1 MSVYTQV
8 QQALNRAKLGKIPT
22 PYTPPKPSGLERLQL
37 PVRSSGMTVGVGTPK
52 PPKVGKG
59 AILSALGALD
69 WGRSAIASTLKEGID
84 FFQGEGFDTS
94 DWWDQTKSHYGFGD
108 LIREERT
115 AVGIGLAALAPF
127 TGGITASVLA
137 GSVLVDNIHLDRAI
151 GFIGDV
157 AIDPLTYMG
166 GYNVIARNMGGYKKM
181 GSELYDLSKLD
192 PQDLVR
198 LGNEAGVKNLG
209 KGSAGK
215 MKKAIDDAI
224 RAGRDGR
231 SMSSISRSLNKTEAG
246 QGVARMMGLDAGMR
260 LRVPFTGPVSRAG
273 RNLDKMVWEGL
284 KGLDGPIG
292 SGLTGAAKMARRVFP
307 DDTPLH
313 RLLDGQRVRNVPVA
327 YKRGYTDAQYKDFV
341 TEMRKGRASQVPE
354 DVRKTVGTVTRAPRE
369 VKLPTG
375 VKGGAVFRQADF
387 IQRGLRNL
395 PLFGS
400 VKPWRL
406 WQKLSESETEDARQ
420 VFNRDYW
427 KTLTPEVRDE
437 LQGGLVKMFRNRFS
451 VSDQVWRQAML
462 SNDPETIAGAWAA
475 ESAQRFAKGRSN
487 FVRDVVKK
495 GRNAIFNR
503 SAVVGAQITATDAYK
518 LAEAVARLEMLIL
531 NVNDAGK
538 IIEPLSVIGINRNSD
553 WFKNLPHEVRG
564 LPDEV
569 LVQYANDILRMMKG
583 VEDVASKEIPEFDML
598 MQDLLAR
605 EGQGF
610 VPRRMTQSMRKRFG
624 FSSKI
629 YEDDFDISGRVT
641 SQSSKRRGWGPGQ
654 PVTLQGQAVAD
665 ARSAG
670 RLTTYR
676 GELVLNQAKGS
687 NKPFIVE
694 TPRDAGVSV
703 RQQINDLS
711 MDVFGEAMYEDNLF
725 KVLDNWGSGMG
736 MDVSNNAWL
745 SELKRQGWPIESFP
759 ESMQNALRREAE
771 KMVADAAAAEVRDLA
786 KGVKRLTRL
795 QTAAMAYRATSEEDL
810 KEVSRVLEDYRRR
823 LVEPEKFRDDMPI
836 GVGDPRVAE
845 TSAVGGR
852 ITDGIIVDLE
862 MLTPSRSN
870 MVGTGAFFKN
880 AKGTGALDQL
890 FARIAESDPDFVERL
905 ASFMQRNAGWLPDP
919 VEPSMLVELYTQSG
933 HFSSMH
939 HSISRATRSPDSPEF
954 IDEIVQKLPQ
964 LFSKD
969 ANGLVHTID
978 QDWARQVLLDE
989 VDRGI
994 QEMDQYKR
1002 LVLSQVSVAGELQN
1016 IADELDDIGRELAG
1030 IGNTLQPDGRVPDR
1044 VDELLLRQY
1053 ELGARYQ
1060 ELHDDFDN
1068 VISPQIK
1075 TFEPRITSLAEGLV
1089 TRQIP
1094 EQIGYSPSEPVVFKG
1109 LSKAENENVNEVL
1122 DRIFNN
1128 RQDGDT
1134 ILLRRLLGIGKDAVE
1149 GFHSGAIDGKGLRKI
1164 TLDVQE
1170 AYLQL
1175 RGMAL
1180 EGDLTT
1186 IPEISKIRGYDP
1198 SYFGGKQN
1206 YTGPM
1211 PSAKEIRAVQKEL
1224 QRRSQEALAD
1234 FPETITVYRFG
1245 EPQTN
1250 PSFTLNPTYD
1260 PVAAGIPQLGNRM
1273 SGTSGAKM
1281 EAFTVK
1287 KKDIL
1292 FAMDTRGGP
1301 INIFDVPEAE
1311 VLISPSV
1318 SMRVARKPVTIV
1330 QDLQAGN
1337 KELRTLIDDSAMNT
1351 VEKLKLV
1358 NESAKQ
1364 IKLTDRS
1371 IALMNDVENIINQ
1384 SKFDPSGIE
1393 LPRPGF
1399 DGYWKLLPD
1408 EQGKM
1413 VWQEVMRPKKIF
1425 GSWEEY
1431 MNAAKGDDV
1440 FGHNNFIDI
1449 PINGTINMD
1458 EARGLLDDVLNRTA
1472 RLEQSILL
1480 NRTLDPIERAGR
1492 KPSVRYKQFDM
1503 TDEEIVAAT
1512 QDLTGKSKGLFD
1524 EAQRLRQEAEALRTR
1539 FAGSESPQSAGDI
1552 EALEEMA
1559 LVAEMEAQA
1568 LAREAADFMNLSGM
1582 QRGVASLQEAG
1593 ADLPSMPTRKQ
1604 AFERDI
1610 QGYDPS
1616 YQLGGFDPIA
1626 NPRAMNEQDINTWMD
1641 SVLDGMSNWGPWRI
1655 ATGNT
1660 ELNEGMVAAAE
1671 AFKRMNTP
1679 REVEGLLRTYDKFQN
1694 FLKAGMI
1701 ATPGFVFRNIFGAF
1715 FNAWL
1720 DGVNPVHIIKSA
1732 NITRRVGEKASKDNL
1747 SFVEA
1752 ARKLAEASDD
1762 EYLNNYVT
1770 LLEAGV
1776 RGGGQA
1782 TVSVR
1787 IPTAGGVQR
1796 LLPDQYSIN
1805 AAVGRSSGAGTL
1817 QMANTPVGLG
1827 NHVRGQIVFGMPDAA
1842 ASDLVATSAFPW
1854 ASNFAYYQMIRSANM
1869 QVEDI
1874 IRLGVGLDTMRWG
1887 GSVEDGLERI
1897 AKSQFDY
1904 SELTEFERNVMQRF
1918 MPFYTW
1924 TRKNVPYQL
1933 QQLGKHPNK
1942 YNAVMNAKRNLEWGT
1957 EEEGY
1962 VPDYLLQPFGI
1973 RMPFTAS
1980 GARVYS
1986 VPDLPFQDLLR
1997 YDPTARQTGELGDPL
2012 YGVKETLQ
2020 NFAWQLSP
2028 IVKTPVEMAFQK
2040 KLAGYGAPFTGEK
2053 VIAPQPIRSIPGLM
2067 QALETVGWAKKDK
2080 KEGWQMADHTL
2091 YLVTNALPAFSTF
2104 RRLIPSEEKYQER
2117 FFETMFS
2124 SMAGLS
2130 VKRNTPEM
2138 QKSYKKYL
2146 RYLQSKLDA
2155 ERGVTSIRMSRT
2167 PRTSVR

>member
-8 QQALNRAKLGKIPT
+8 QQALNRAKLGKT
-22 PYTPPKPSGLERLQL
+22 AAPYTPPKPSGLERLQL
-37 PVRSSGMTVGVGTPK
+37 PTAQLGATAVPRVK
-52 PPKVGKG
+52 APKVGKG

-84 FFQGEGFDTS
+84 FIQGESFDTS
-94 DWWDQTKSHYGFGD
+94 DWWDQTRSHYGFGD

-115 AVGIGLAALAPF
+115 AVGLGLMALAPF
-127 TGGITASVLA
+127 TGGITAGLLGGSVLA
-137 GSVLVDNIHLDRAI
+137 DNIHLDRAV

-181 GSELYDLSKLD
+181 GNELYNLSKLD

-209 KGSAGK
+209 KGSASK
-215 MKKAIDDAI
+215 MKKAIDDAV
-224 RAGRDGR
+224 RAGRDGK

-260 LRVPFTGPVSRAG
+260 LRMPFTGPVSRAG
-273 RNLDKMVWEGL
+273 RNLDKMVFEGL
-284 KGLDGPIG
+284 KGAGATMRGATRTAIGDSSLKGAGKFLDDIG
-292 SGLTGAAKMARRVFP
+292 TGLTGAAKQARRVFP
-307 DDTPLH
+307 NDNPLH
-313 RLLDGQRVRNVPVA
+313 RLLDSQRVRNVPVA

-341 TEMRKGRASQVPE
+341 KDMRKGRASQVPE
-354 DVRKTVGTVTRAPRE
+354 DIRKTVGTTTRAPIE
-369 VKLPTG
+369 VSLPKG

-406 WQKLSESETEDARQ
+406 WQKLSQSETEDARQ

-451 VSDQVWRQAML
+451 VPDQVWREAML
-462 SNDPETIAGAWAA
+462 SNDPETIAGAWVA
-475 ESAQRFAKGRSN
+475 ESSQRFAKGRSA
-487 FVRDVVKK
+487 FVRDIVKK

-503 SAVVGAQITATDAYK
+503 SSVVGAQITASDSYK
-518 LAEAVARLEMLIL
+518 LAEAVTKLEMLIL
-531 NVNDAGK
+531 NTDGLAT
-538 IIEPLSVIGINRNSD
+538 GINRNSNM
-553 WFKNLPHEVRG
+553 FQKLPHEVRE

-569 LVQYANDILRMMKG
+569 LVQYSNDILRMMKG
-583 VEDVASKEIPEFDML
+583 VEDVASNEIPEFDML

-654 PVTLQGQAVAD
+654 PVRLQGQAVAD
-665 ARSAG
+665 ARGAG
-670 RLTTYR
+670 RLTTYK

-687 NKPFIVE
+687 NKPFIVKA
-694 TPRDAGVSV
+694 PRDAGVSV
-703 RQQINDLS
+703 RQQINDVS

-759 ESMQNALRREAE
+759 ESMQNALKRESE
-771 KMVADAAAAEVRDLA
+771 KMVADAAAAETRDLA

-810 KEVSRVLEDYRRR
+810 KEVSRVLKDYRRR
-823 LVEPEKFRDDMPI
+823 LESPEKFRDDMPI
-836 GVGDPRVAE
+836 GVGDSRVADGAPFS
-845 TSAVGGR
+845 TSSVGRR

-862 MLTPSRSN
+862 MLTPVRSN

-880 AKGTGALDQL
+880 AERTGALDQL
-890 FARIAESDPDFVERL
+890 FARVAESDPDFVERL

-933 HFSSMH
+933 QFSSNLA
-939 HSISRATRSPDSPEF
+939 RVTRTPDSSEF

-969 ANGLVHTID
+969 ADGLVHTID
-978 QDWARQVLLDE
+978 QDWARQVLINE

-994 QEMDQYKR
+994 QEMDQYQR

-1030 IGNTLQPDGRVPDR
+1030 IGNTLQPNGRVPDR

-1060 ELHDDFDN
+1060 ELHDDFNN
-1068 VISPQIK
+1068 VIAPQIDV
-1075 TFEPRITSLAEGLV
+1075 FEPRITALAEGLV

-1109 LSKAENENVNEVL
+1109 LSKLENENVNGVL

-1128 RQDGDT
+1128 RRDGDT
-1134 ILLRRLLGIGKDAVE
+1134 ILLRELLGIGENTVE
-1149 GFHSGAIDGKGLRKI
+1149 GFHAGAIEAKGLRKI
-1164 TLDVQE
+1164 TSDVKN
-1170 AYLQL
+1170 AYLQFSGKDFL
-1175 RGMAL
+1175 
-1180 EGDLTT
+1180 
-1186 IPEISKIRGYDP
+1186 DP
-1198 SYFGGKQN
+1198 RSEFYQMK
-1206 YTGPM
+1206 
-1211 PSAKEIRAVQKEL
+1211 PSDREIRAVQKEL
-1224 QRRSQEALAD
+1224 QKRSQEALAD

-1245 EPQTN
+1245 EEQTN
-1250 PSFTLNPTYD
+1250 PSFSLNPTYD
-1260 PVAAGIPQLGNRM
+1260 PDAAGLPQLSNRIW
-1273 SGTSGAKM
+1273 SGRSGGMADPSGAKM

-1318 SMRVARKPVTIV
+1318 SMRVTRKPMTIV
-1330 QDLQAGN
+1330 HDLRAGN
-1337 KELRTLIDDSAMNT
+1337 RELKTLVQLMDPPL
-1351 VEKLKLV
+1351 VEKLKIV
-1358 NESAKQ
+1358 NESAKR

-1371 IALMNDVENIINQ
+1371 IAVMRDVENIIEGREKEYFPWFEGNEMPTTGRF
-1384 SKFDPSGIE
+1384 K
-1393 LPRPGF
+1393 
-1399 DGYWKLLPD
+1399 
-1408 EQGKM
+1408 
-1413 VWQEVMRPKKIF
+1413 
-1425 GSWEEY
+1425 SWEEY

-1440 FGHNNFIDI
+1440 FGHTNFINI

-1458 EARGLLDDVLNRTA
+1458 EARGLLDDVLNSTA

-1503 TDEEIVAAT
+1503 ADEEIVAAT

-1593 ADLPSMPTRKQ
+1593 ADLPSIPTRGE
-1604 AFERDI
+1604 AYERV
-1610 QGYDPS
+1610 S
-1616 YQLGGFDPIA
+1616 YLLPDEFDPIA
-1626 NPRAMNEQDINTWMD
+1626 NPMGMDSKEINTWMN

-1660 ELNEGMVAAAE
+1660 ELNESMVAAAE

-1679 REVEGLLRTYDKFQN
+1679 QEVEGLLRTYDKFQN

-1720 DGVNPVHIIKSA
+1720 DGVNPTHMIKAA
-1732 NITRRVGEKASKDNL
+1732 NITRRVGEKASKENL

-1752 ARKLAEASDD
+1752 ARALAKASDD
-1762 EYLNNYVT
+1762 EYLKNYVS

-1782 TVSVR
+1782 TASVR
-1787 IPTAGGVQR
+1787 IPTAGGAQPI
-1796 LLPDQYSIN
+1796 LPDRMSQALN
-1805 AAVGRSSGAGTL
+1805 QLDPNRQAAGTL
-1817 QMANTPVGLG
+1817 QLANTPMGLG
-1827 NHVRGQIVFGMPDAA
+1827 NHARGQIVFGMPDAA
-1842 ASDLVATSAFPW
+1842 ASDLVATSAFFW
-1854 ASNFAYYQMIRSANM
+1854 SSNFAYYQMIRSANM

-1904 SELTEFERNVMQRF
+1904 SELTSFERNVMQRF
-1918 MPFYTW
+1918 LPFYTW

-1997 YDPTARQTGELGDPL
+1997 YDPTTTMTGELGDPL

-2040 KLAGYGAPFTGEK
+2040 RLAGAPFTGEK
-2053 VIAPQPIRSIPGLM
+2053 VVAPQPIRSIPGLM
-2067 QALETVGWAKKDK
+2067 QALETVGWATKDK
-2080 KEGWQMADHTL
+2080 KEGWQIADHNL

-2124 SMAGLS
+2124 SMVGLS

-2138 QKSYKKYL
+2138 QQSYFKYL
-2146 RYLQSKLDA
+2146 RYLKSKLDA
-2155 ERGVTSIRMSRT
+2155 EQGT
-2167 PRTSVR
+2167 PRWPRERRQGDMFDYTPSVR

>member
-1 MSVYTQV
+1 MATNVYTQV

-22 PYTPPKPSGLERLQL
+22 PFTPPKPSGLNNLRL
-37 PVRSSGMTVGVGTPK
+37 PTRSSNVVVGAATPQA
-52 PPKVGKG
+52 PKVGKG
-59 AILSALGALD
+59 GILSALGILD

-115 AVGIGLAALAPF
+115 AVGIGLAALTPF
-127 TGGITASVLA
+127 TGGITAGLLAGGVLA
-137 GSVLVDNIHLDRAI
+137 DNIHLDRAI

-246 QGVARMMGLDAGMR
+246 QGVAKMMGLDAGMR

-354 DVRKTVGTVTRAPRE
+354 DIRKTVGTVTRAPRE

-375 VKGGAVFRQADF
+375 VKGGPVFRQADF

-475 ESAQRFAKGRSN
+475 ESAQRFSKGRSN
-487 FVRDVVKK
+487 FVRDIVKK

-503 SAVVGAQITATDAYK
+503 SSVVGAQITATDAYK

-531 NVNDAGK
+531 NADGVAT
-538 IIEPLSVIGINRNSD
+538 GINRNSD

-569 LVQYANDILRMMKG
+569 LVQYANDVLRMMEG
-583 VEDVASKEIPEFDML
+583 VRDVASKEIPEFEML
-598 MQDLLAR
+598 MQELLAR

-610 VPRRMTQSMRKRFG
+610 IPRRMTQSMRKRFG

-629 YEDDFDISGRVT
+629 YEDDFDISGRIT

-687 NKPFIVE
+687 DKPFIVQA
-694 TPRDAGVSV
+694 PRDAGVSV

-759 ESMQNALRREAE
+759 ESMQNALRRESE
-771 KMVADAAAAEVRDLA
+771 KMVADAAAAEARDLA

-810 KEVSRVLEDYRRR
+810 KEVSRVLKDYRRR
-823 LVEPEKFRDDMPI
+823 LESPEKFRDDMPI

-862 MLTPSRSN
+862 MLTPARSN

-890 FARIAESDPDFVERL
+890 FARLAESDPDFVERL

-933 HFSSMH
+933 HFSSRL
-939 HSISRATRSPDSPEF
+939 SRVTRSPDSPEF
-954 IDEIVQKLPQ
+954 IDEIVEKLPQ

-969 ANGLVHTID
+969 ADGLVHTID

-994 QEMDQYKR
+994 QEMDQYQR

-1030 IGNTLQPDGRVPDR
+1030 IGNTLQPFGNVPKR

-1060 ELHDDFDN
+1060 ELYDDFNN
-1068 VISPQIK
+1068 VIAPQIK

-1109 LSKAENENVNEVL
+1109 LSKLENENVNEVL

-1134 ILLRRLLGIGKDAVE
+1134 ILLRRLLGIGEDTVE
-1149 GFHSGAIDGKGLRKI
+1149 GFHSGAIEAKGLREI
-1164 TLDVQE
+1164 TADVKE
-1170 AYLQL
+1170 AYLQF
-1175 RGMAL
+1175 RGMVN

-1186 IPEISKIRGYDP
+1186 IPVITDFMGDLP
-1198 SYFGGKQN
+1198 SDR
-1206 YTGPM
+1206 
-1211 PSAKEIRAVQKEL
+1211 EIRAVQKEL
-1224 QRRSQEALAD
+1224 HKRSQEALAD

-1245 EPQTN
+1245 EQQTN

-1337 KELRTLIDDSAMNT
+1337 KELRTLIDDSTFNI

-1371 IALMNDVENIINQ
+1371 IAAMRDVENIINQ

-1393 LPRPGF
+1393 GPRPGF

-1408 EQGKM
+1408 EQGDM
-1413 VWQEVMRPKKIF
+1413 VWQEVMLPKKIF

-1492 KPSVRYKQFDM
+1492 KASVRYKQFDM

-1512 QDLTGKSKGLFD
+1512 QELTGKSKGLFD

-1539 FAGSESPQSAGDI
+1539 VAGSESPQSAGDI

-1559 LVAEMEAQA
+1559 LVAELEAQA
-1568 LAREAADFMNLSGM
+1568 LAREAADFINLSGT

-1593 ADLPSMPTRKQ
+1593 ADLPSIPTRGE
-1604 AFERDI
+1604 AYERV
-1610 QGYDPS
+1610 S
-1616 YQLGGFDPIA
+1616 YLLPDEFDPIA
-1626 NPRAMNEQDINTWMD
+1626 NPMGMDSREINTWMD

-1679 REVEGLLRTYDKFQN
+1679 KEVEGFLRHYDKFQN

-1701 ATPGFVFRNIFGAF
+1701 ATPGFVFRNVFGAF

-1720 DGVNPVHIIKSA
+1720 DGVNPVHMIKAA
-1732 NITRRVGEKASKDNL
+1732 NITKRVGEKASKDNL

-1752 ARKLAEASDD
+1752 ARALAEASDD
-1762 EYLNNYVT
+1762 EYLKNYVT

-1787 IPTAGGVQR
+1787 IPTAGGAQPI
-1796 LLPDQYSIN
+1796 LPDRVSQTLNRLDS
-1805 AAVGRSSGAGTL
+1805 RRQTAGTL

-1842 ASDLVATSAFPW
+1842 ASDLVATSLSPLS
-1854 ASNFAYYQMIRSANM
+1854 SNFAYYQMIRSANM

-1904 SELTEFERNVMQRF
+1904 SELTEFERNVMQRL

-1957 EEEGY
+1957 EDDGL

-1997 YDPTARQTGELGDPL
+1997 YDPTAVQAGELGDPL
-2012 YGVKETLQ
+2012 YGVKNTLQ
-2020 NFAWQLSP
+2020 SFAWQLSP
-2028 IVKTPVEMAFQK
+2028 IIKTPVEMAFQK
-2040 KLAGYGAPFTGEK
+2040 QLAGYGAPFTGEK

-2067 QALETVGWAKKDK
+2067 QALESVGWAEKDPA
-2080 KEGWQMADHTL
+2080 EGWQMADHSL
-2091 YLVTNALPAFSTF
+2091 YLVTNALPALSTL
-2104 RRLIPSEEKYQER
+2104 RRIIPSEPKYQAK

-2130 VKRNTPEM
+2130 VRRNTPER
-2138 QKSYKKYL
+2138 QESYAKYL

-2155 ERGVTSIRMSRT
+2155 ERGVARIKMGRTS
-2167 PRTSVR
+2167 RTSVR

>member
-1 MSVYTQV
+1 VATNVYTQV

-22 PYTPPKPSGLERLQL
+22 PFTPPKPSGLNNLRL
-37 PVRSSGMTVGVGTPK
+37 PTRSSNVVVGAATPQA
-52 PPKVGKG
+52 PKVGKG
-59 AILSALGALD
+59 GILSALGILD

-115 AVGIGLAALAPF
+115 AVGIGLAALTPF
-127 TGGITASVLA
+127 TGGITAGLLAGGVLA
-137 GSVLVDNIHLDRAI
+137 DNIHLDRAI

-246 QGVARMMGLDAGMR
+246 QGVAKMMGLDAGMR

-354 DVRKTVGTVTRAPRE
+354 DIRKTVGTVTRAPRE

-375 VKGGAVFRQADF
+375 VKGGPVFRQADF

-475 ESAQRFAKGRSN
+475 ESAQRFSKGRSN
-487 FVRDVVKK
+487 FVRDIVKK

-503 SAVVGAQITATDAYK
+503 SSVVGAQITATDAYK

-531 NVNDAGK
+531 NADGVAT
-538 IIEPLSVIGINRNSD
+538 GINRNSD

-569 LVQYANDILRMMKG
+569 LVQYANDVLRMMEG
-583 VEDVASKEIPEFDML
+583 VRDVASKEIPEFEML
-598 MQDLLAR
+598 MQELLAR

-610 VPRRMTQSMRKRFG
+610 IPRRMTQSMRKRFG

-629 YEDDFDISGRVT
+629 YEDDFDISGRIT

-687 NKPFIVE
+687 DKPFIVQA
-694 TPRDAGVSV
+694 PRDAGVSV

-759 ESMQNALRREAE
+759 ESMQNALRRESE
-771 KMVADAAAAEVRDLA
+771 KMVADAAAAEARDLA

-810 KEVSRVLEDYRRR
+810 KEVSRVLKDYRRR
-823 LVEPEKFRDDMPI
+823 LESPEKFRDDMPI

-862 MLTPSRSN
+862 MLTPARSN

-890 FARIAESDPDFVERL
+890 FARLAESDPDFVERL

-933 HFSSMH
+933 HFSSRL
-939 HSISRATRSPDSPEF
+939 SRVTRSPDSPEF
-954 IDEIVQKLPQ
+954 IDEIVEKLPQ

-969 ANGLVHTID
+969 ADGLVHTID

-994 QEMDQYKR
+994 QEMDQYQR

-1030 IGNTLQPDGRVPDR
+1030 IGNTLQPFGNVPKR

-1060 ELHDDFDN
+1060 ELYDDFNN
-1068 VISPQIK
+1068 VIAPQIK

-1109 LSKAENENVNEVL
+1109 LSKLENENVNEVL

-1134 ILLRRLLGIGKDAVE
+1134 ILLRRLLGIGEDTVE
-1149 GFHSGAIDGKGLRKI
+1149 GFHSGAIEAKGLREI
-1164 TLDVQE
+1164 TADVKE
-1170 AYLQL
+1170 AYLQF
-1175 RGMAL
+1175 RGMVN

-1186 IPEISKIRGYDP
+1186 IPVITDFMGDLP
-1198 SYFGGKQN
+1198 SDR
-1206 YTGPM
+1206 
-1211 PSAKEIRAVQKEL
+1211 EIRAVQKEL
-1224 QRRSQEALAD
+1224 HKRSQEALAD

-1245 EPQTN
+1245 EQQTN

-1337 KELRTLIDDSAMNT
+1337 KELRTLIDDSTFNI

-1371 IALMNDVENIINQ
+1371 IAAMRDVENIINQ

-1393 LPRPGF
+1393 GPRPGF

-1408 EQGKM
+1408 EQGDM
-1413 VWQEVMRPKKIF
+1413 VWQEVMLPKKIF

-1492 KPSVRYKQFDM
+1492 KASVRYKQFDM

-1512 QDLTGKSKGLFD
+1512 QELTGKSKGLFD

-1539 FAGSESPQSAGDI
+1539 VAGSESPQSAGDI

-1559 LVAEMEAQA
+1559 LVAELEAQA
-1568 LAREAADFMNLSGM
+1568 LAREAADFINLSGT

-1593 ADLPSMPTRKQ
+1593 ADLPSIPTRGE
-1604 AFERDI
+1604 AYERV
-1610 QGYDPS
+1610 S
-1616 YQLGGFDPIA
+1616 YLLPDEFDPIA
-1626 NPRAMNEQDINTWMD
+1626 NPMGMDSREINTWMD

-1679 REVEGLLRTYDKFQN
+1679 KEVEGFLRHYDKFQN

-1701 ATPGFVFRNIFGAF
+1701 ATPGFVFRNVFGAF

-1720 DGVNPVHIIKSA
+1720 DGVNPVHMIKAA
-1732 NITRRVGEKASKDNL
+1732 NITKRVGEKASKDNL

-1752 ARKLAEASDD
+1752 ARALAEASDD
-1762 EYLNNYVT
+1762 EYLKNYVT

-1787 IPTAGGVQR
+1787 IPTAGGAQPI
-1796 LLPDQYSIN
+1796 LPDRVSQTLNRLDS
-1805 AAVGRSSGAGTL
+1805 RRQTAGTL

-1842 ASDLVATSAFPW
+1842 ASDLVATSLSPLS
-1854 ASNFAYYQMIRSANM
+1854 SNFAYYQMIRSANM

-1904 SELTEFERNVMQRF
+1904 SELTEFERNVMQRL

-1957 EEEGY
+1957 EDDGL

-1997 YDPTARQTGELGDPL
+1997 YDPTAVQAGELGDPL
-2012 YGVKETLQ
+2012 YGVKNTLQ
-2020 NFAWQLSP
+2020 SFAWQLSP
-2028 IVKTPVEMAFQK
+2028 IIKTPVEMAFQK
-2040 KLAGYGAPFTGEK
+2040 QLAGYGAPFTGEK

-2067 QALETVGWAKKDK
+2067 QALESVGWAEKDPA
-2080 KEGWQMADHTL
+2080 EGWQMADHSL
-2091 YLVTNALPAFSTF
+2091 YLVTNALPALSTL
-2104 RRLIPSEEKYQER
+2104 RRIIPSEPKYQAK

-2130 VKRNTPEM
+2130 VRRNTPER
-2138 QKSYKKYL
+2138 QESYAKYL

-2155 ERGVTSIRMSRT
+2155 ERGVARIKMGRTS
-2167 PRTSVR
+2167 RTSVR

>member
-1 MSVYTQV
+1 VATNVYTQV
-8 QQALNRAKLGKIPT
+8 QQALNKAKLGKTPT
-22 PYTPPKPSGLERLQL
+22 PFTPPKPSGLERLQL
-37 PVRSSGMTVGVGTPK
+37 PTRSSNVVVGAATPK
-52 PPKVGKG
+52 APSPGKG
-59 AILSALGALD
+59 GILSALGVLD

-84 FFQGEGFDTS
+84 WFQGEDFDTS

-115 AVGIGLAALAPF
+115 AVGWGLMALAPF
-127 TGGITASVLA
+127 TGGITAGALGASVLA
-137 GSVLVDNIHLDRAI
+137 DNIHLDRVV

-166 GYNVIARNMGGYKKM
+166 GYNVIARNMGGYKKI
-181 GSELYDLSKLD
+181 GGELYNLGKLN

-209 KGSAGK
+209 RGSASK

-260 LRVPFTGPVSRAG
+260 LRVPFTGPVARGG
-273 RNLDKMVWEGL
+273 RNLDKMVFEGL

-292 SGLTGAAKMARRVFP
+292 SGLTGAAKQARRVFP
-307 DDTPLH
+307 NDTGLH

-327 YKRGYTDAQYKDFV
+327 YKRGYTDAQYKNFV
-341 TEMRKGRASQVPE
+341 KDMRIGRASQVPE
-354 DVRKTVGTVTRAPRE
+354 DIRKTVGTVTRAPRE

-375 VKGGAVFRQADF
+375 IKGGPVFRQADF
-387 IQRGLRNL
+387 IQRTLRNL
-395 PLFGS
+395 PIFGS

-406 WQKLSESETEDARQ
+406 WQKLSESETEDARK
-420 VFNRDYW
+420 VFNPEYW

-437 LQGGLVKMFRNRFS
+437 LQGGLVKMWRNRFS
-451 VSDQVWRQAML
+451 PSDKVWNELMF
-462 SNDPETIAGAWAA
+462 SNNPKTIAGAWTA
-475 ESAQRFAKGRSN
+475 ESSQRYAKGRSN
-487 FVRDVVKK
+487 FARDIVKK

-503 SAVVGAQITATDAYK
+503 AAVVGAQITSSDAYK
-518 LAEAVARLEMLIL
+518 LAEAVTKLEMLIL
-531 NVNDAGK
+531 NADNVAT
-538 IIEPLSVIGINRNSD
+538 GINRNSQ
-553 WFKNLPHEVRG
+553 WFKNLPHEVRE

-569 LVQYANDILRMMKG
+569 LLQYSNDVLSMMKG
-583 VEDVASKEIPEFDML
+583 VRDVAEKEIPGFKQL
-598 MQDLLAR
+598 MYDLLAR

-610 VPRRMTQSMRKRFG
+610 IPRRMTQSMRKRFG
-624 FSSKI
+624 MSSKI

-670 RLTTYR
+670 RITTHN
-676 GELVLNQAKGS
+676 GELVINTAKGS
-687 NKPFIVE
+687 DKPFIVKA
-694 TPRDAGVSV
+694 PRDARVSV

-725 KVLDNWGSGMG
+725 KVLDNWGSGVG
-736 MDVSNNAWL
+736 MDVTNNAWL

-759 ESMQNALRREAE
+759 ESVQNTIRRESK
-771 KMVADAAAAEVRDLA
+771 KMVADAAAAETRDVV

-795 QTAAMAYRATSEEDL
+795 QTAAMAYRATTEEDL
-810 KEVSRVLEDYRRR
+810 KEVSRVLKNYRRR

-836 GVGDPRVAE
+836 GVAESRIPRKLRDYHA
-845 TSAVGGR
+845 T
-852 ITDGIIVDLE
+852 IIDLE
-862 MLTPSRSN
+862 MLTPVRSN

-880 AKGTGALDQL
+880 AERTGALDQL
-890 FARIAESDPDFVERL
+890 FVRVAESDPDFAERL
-905 ASFMQRNAGWLPDP
+905 LLYLNAGDATDD
-919 VEPSMLVELYTQSG
+919 VSNLVEHYIISGQFWAGQNKQSPRA
-933 HFSSMH
+933 FSGG
-939 HSISRATRSPDSPEF
+939 TPEF
-954 IDEIVQKLPQ
+954 IDEVIQKLPQ
-964 LFSKD
+964 LFSKGPD
-969 ANGLVHTID
+969 GSLVYQID
-978 QDWARQVLLDE
+978 QNWARQVLIDE

-994 QEMDQYKR
+994 QEMDQYQR

-1030 IGNTLQPDGRVPDR
+1030 IGNTLQPYGNVPKR

-1060 ELHDDFDN
+1060 ELHDDFNN
-1068 VISPQIK
+1068 VIAPQIT
-1075 TFEPRITSLAEGLV
+1075 TFEPRITALAEGLV
-1089 TRQIP
+1089 GRQIP
-1094 EQIGYSPSEPVVFKG
+1094 KQIGYSPSEPVVFKG
-1109 LSKAENENVNEVL
+1109 LSKLENENVNKVL

-1134 ILLRRLLGIGKDAVE
+1134 MLLRELLGIGEDTVK
-1149 GFHSGAIDGKGLRKI
+1149 GFHTGVVDAKGLKEITPEVYRAYFQFRNMQDPDFAIDHIDKGGDLFAD
-1164 TLDVQE
+1164 DV
-1170 AYLQL
+1170 
-1175 RGMAL
+1175 L
-1180 EGDLTT
+1180 EGIL
-1186 IPEISKIRGYDP
+1186 DP
-1198 SYFGGKQN
+1198 KSDFYQMK
-1206 YTGPM
+1206 
-1211 PSAKEIRAVQKEL
+1211 PSVKEIRAIQKEL
-1224 QRRSQEALAD
+1224 HKRSQESLAD

-1245 EPQTN
+1245 GQETA
-1250 PSFTLNPTYD
+1250 PSFSLNPAFD
-1260 PVAAGIPQLGNRM
+1260 PEAAGITGMQGSRPAGFDIR
-1273 SGTSGAKM
+1273 SESRM

-1292 FAMDTRGGP
+1292 FSMVMRDGP
-1301 INIFDVPEAE
+1301 ILAYEGLPEAE
-1311 VLISPSV
+1311 ILISPSV
-1318 SMRVARKPVTIV
+1318 SMKVSRKPMTIV

-1337 KELRTLIDDSAMNT
+1337 KELRSLIDDSAYNT

-1371 IALMNDVENIINQ
+1371 IALMRDVENIINQ

-1393 LPRPGF
+1393 LPRPAVGK
-1399 DGYWKLLPD
+1399 YWKLLPD
-1408 EQGKM
+1408 KQGDM
-1413 VWQEVMRPKKIF
+1413 IWQEVQLPKKIF
-1425 GSWEEY
+1425 GSWEKY

-1472 RLEQSILL
+1472 RLNESILL

-1503 TDEEIVAAT
+1503 ADEEIVAAT
-1512 QDLTGKSKGLFD
+1512 QDLTGKSEDLFT

-1539 FAGSESPQSAGDI
+1539 VAGSESPQSAGDI
-1552 EALEEMA
+1552 EALEQMA
-1559 LVAEMEAQA
+1559 LVAELEAQA

-1593 ADLPSMPTRKQ
+1593 ADLPSIPTRKRVVLT
-1604 AFERDI
+1604 ESNV

-1616 YQLGGFDPIA
+1616 FTLGGFDPIA
-1626 NPRAMNEQDINTWMD
+1626 NPMAMNEQDINTWID
-1641 SVLDGMSNWGPWRI
+1641 SVLDGASNWGPWRI
-1655 ATGNT
+1655 TTGNA

-1671 AFKRMNTP
+1671 AFKLMNTP
-1679 REVEGLLRTYDKFQN
+1679 REVEGFLRHYDKFQN

-1701 ATPGFVFRNIFGAF
+1701 ATPGFVFRNVFGAF

-1720 DGVNPVHIIKSA
+1720 DGVNPVHMVKAA
-1732 NITRRVGEKASKDNL
+1732 NITKRVGEKAARENL

-1752 ARKLAEASDD
+1752 ARTLAKASDD
-1762 EYLNNYVT
+1762 EYLNNYVL

-1787 IPTAGGVQR
+1787 VPTSGGAQR
-1796 LLPDQYSIN
+1796 VLPDRVSQALNQLDPRAQI
-1805 AAVGRSSGAGTL
+1805 SGAS
-1817 QMANTPVGLG
+1817 QFANTPVGLS

-1842 ASDLVATSAFPW
+1842 ASDLVATSLSPLS
-1854 ASNFAYYQMIRSANM
+1854 SNFAYYQMIRSANV
-1869 QVEDI
+1869 QAEDM

-1887 GSVEDGLERI
+1887 GSVDDGLERI

-1904 SELTEFERNVMQRF
+1904 SELTDFERNVMQRV

-1957 EEEGY
+1957 EDDGL
-1962 VPDYLLQPFGI
+1962 VPDYMLQPFGI
-1973 RMPFTAS
+1973 KMPFTAS

-1986 VPDLPFQDLLR
+1986 VPDLPFQDLLK
-1997 YDPTARQTGELGDPL
+1997 YDPTATQAGELGDPL
-2012 YGVKETLQ
+2012 YGVKNTLQ
-2020 NFAWQLSP
+2020 SFAWQLSP
-2028 IVKTPVEMAFQK
+2028 IIKTPVEMGFQK
-2040 KLAGYGAPFTGEK
+2040 QLSGYGAPFTGEK

-2067 QALETVGWAKKDK
+2067 QALESVGWAEKDPT
-2080 KEGWQMADHTL
+2080 EGWQMADHSL
-2091 YLVTNALPAFSTF
+2091 YLVTNALPALSTL
-2104 RRLIPSEEKYQER
+2104 RRMIPSEPKYQAK

-2130 VKRNTPEM
+2130 VRRNTPER
-2138 QKSYKKYL
+2138 QESYAKYL
-2146 RYLQSKLDA
+2146 RYLQSELDA
-2155 ERGVTSIRMSRT
+2155 ERGVTRKIKMGRT
-2167 PRTSVR
+2167 PRTSLR

>member
-1 MSVYTQV
+1 MATNVYTQV
-8 QQALNRAKLGKIPT
+8 QQALNKAKLGKIPT
-22 PYTPPKPSGLERLQL
+22 PFTPPKPSGLNNLQL
-37 PVRSSGMTVGVGTPK
+37 PTRSSQVVVGPRTPK
-52 PPKVGKG
+52 APSPGKG
-59 AILSALGALD
+59 GILSVLGVLD

-84 FFQGEGFDTS
+84 WFQGEGFDTS

-115 AVGIGLAALAPF
+115 AVGWGLMALAPF
-127 TGGITASVLA
+127 TGGITAGALGASVLA
-137 GSVLVDNIHLDRAI
+137 DNIHLDRVV

-181 GSELYDLSKLD
+181 GDELYKLGQLN

-215 MKKAIDDAI
+215 MKKAIDAAI
-224 RAGRDGR
+224 LAGRDGR

-273 RNLDKMVWEGL
+273 RNLDKMVFEGL
-284 KGLDGPIG
+284 KGTGATMRGATRTAIGDSSLQGVGKYLDAAGA
-292 SGLTGAAKMARRVFP
+292 GLTGAAKMARRVFP

-341 TEMRKGRASQVPE
+341 KDMRKGRASQVPE
-354 DVRKTVGTVTRAPRE
+354 DIRKTVGTVTRAPRE

-387 IQRGLRNL
+387 IQRTLRNL
-395 PLFGS
+395 PVFGS

-406 WQKLSESETEDARQ
+406 WQKLSESETEDARK
-420 VFNRDYW
+420 VFNPEYW

-437 LQGGLVKMFRNRFS
+437 LQGGLVKMWRNRFS
-451 VSDQVWRQAML
+451 PSDEAWKQAML
-462 SNDPETIAGAWAA
+462 SNNPETIAGAWAA
-475 ESAQRFAKGRSN
+475 ESSHRYAKGRSN
-487 FVRDVVKK
+487 LAREIVKK

-503 SAVVGAQITATDAYK
+503 SAVVGAQITSSDAYK
-518 LAEAVARLEMLIL
+518 LAEAIARLEMLIL
-531 NVNDAGK
+531 NADNVAT
-538 IIEPLSVIGINRNSD
+538 GINRNNQ
-553 WFKNLPHEVRG
+553 WFKNLPHEVRE

-569 LVQYANDILRMMKG
+569 LVQYANDVLSMMKG
-583 VEDVASKEIPEFDML
+583 VRDVAEKDLPAFKQL

-610 VPRRMTQSMRKRFG
+610 IPRRMTQSMRKRFG
-624 FSSKI
+624 MSSKI
-629 YEDDFDISGRVT
+629 YEDDFDISGMLR

-670 RLTTYR
+670 RITTHN
-676 GELVLNQAKGS
+676 GELVINQAKGS

-694 TPRDAGVSV
+694 APREAGVSV

-725 KVLDNWGSGMG
+725 KVLDNWGSGVG
-736 MDVSNNAWL
+736 MDLTNNAWL
-745 SELKRQGWPIESFP
+745 AELQRQGWPIESFP
-759 ESMQNALRREAE
+759 ESMQNALRRESE
-771 KMVADAAAAEVRDLA
+771 KMVAEAAAVEARDVA

-810 KEVSRVLEDYRRR
+810 KEVSRVLENYRRR
-823 LVEPEKFRDDMPI
+823 LEFPEKFRDDMPI
-836 GVGDPRVAE
+836 GVAESRIPRKLREFHA
-845 TSAVGGR
+845 T
-852 ITDGIIVDLE
+852 IVDLE
-862 MLTPSRSN
+862 MLTPVRSN

-880 AKGTGALDQL
+880 AERTGALDQL
-890 FARIAESDPDFVERL
+890 FARIAESDPEFTERL
-905 ASFMQRNAGWLPDP
+905 LLHLNAGDATDD
-919 VEPSMLVELYTQSG
+919 VSNLVEHYVIRGLFPQA
-933 HFSSMH
+933 
-939 HSISRATRSPDSPEF
+939 ISDGTPEF
-954 IDEIVQKLPQ
+954 VDEVVQKLPQ
-964 LFSKD
+964 LFSKGPD
-969 ANGLVHTID
+969 GSLVYQID
-978 QDWARQVLLDE
+978 QDWARQVLIDE

-994 QEMDQYKR
+994 QEMDQYQR

-1016 IADELDDIGRELAG
+1016 IADELDDIGRELAA
-1030 IGNTLQPDGRVPDR
+1030 IGNTLQPDGRVPDK

-1060 ELHDDFDN
+1060 ELHDDFNN
-1068 VISPQIK
+1068 VIAPQIT
-1075 TFEPRITSLAEGLV
+1075 TFEHRITSLAEGLV
-1089 TRQIP
+1089 GRQIP
-1094 EQIGYSPSEPVVFKG
+1094 KQIGYSPSEPVVFKG
-1109 LSKAENENVNEVL
+1109 LSKLENENVNKVL

-1134 ILLRRLLGIGKDAVE
+1134 ILLRELLGIGQDSVE
-1149 GFHSGAIDGKGLRKI
+1149 GFHAGVIDAKGLKKITPEVYRAYFQLRNMQDPDFAIDYVDEGGDLFAD
-1164 TLDVQE
+1164 DV
-1170 AYLQL
+1170 
-1175 RGMAL
+1175 L
-1180 EGDLTT
+1180 EGIL
-1186 IPEISKIRGYDP
+1186 DP
-1198 SYFGGKQN
+1198 RSDFYQLK
-1206 YTGPM
+1206 
-1211 PSAKEIRAVQKEL
+1211 PSVKEIRAVQKEL
-1224 QRRSQEALAD
+1224 HKLSQESLAD

-1245 EPQTN
+1245 SQETA
-1250 PSFTLNPTYD
+1250 PSFSLNPAFD
-1260 PVAAGIPQLGNRM
+1260 PEAAGIFGMQGSRPAGFDIR
-1273 SGTSGAKM
+1273 SESRM

-1292 FAMDTRGGP
+1292 FSMVMRDGP
-1301 INIFDVPEAE
+1301 ILAYEGIPEAE

-1337 KELRTLIDDSAMNT
+1337 KELGHLIQDSGQNL

-1371 IALMNDVENIINQ
+1371 IALMRDVENIINQ
-1384 SKFDPSGIE
+1384 HKPLTSSWEDQKQSYSKLYHS
-1393 LPRPGF
+1393 LA
-1399 DGYWKLLPD
+1399 
-1408 EQGKM
+1408 
-1413 VWQEVMRPKKIF
+1413 
-1425 GSWEEY
+1425 SWEEY
-1431 MNAAKGDDV
+1431 MNIAKGDDV

-1458 EARGLLDDVLNRTA
+1458 EARGLLDDVLNRMA
-1472 RLEQSILL
+1472 RLQESELL
-1480 NRTLDPIERAGR
+1480 SETLDPIERIGR

-1503 TDEEIVAAT
+1503 TNEEIVAAT
-1512 QDLTGKSKGLFD
+1512 EDLTGKSEKMFA

-1539 FAGSESPQSAGDI
+1539 VAGSESPQSAGDI
-1552 EALEEMA
+1552 AALEEMA
-1559 LVAEMEAQA
+1559 LVAEIEAQS

-1593 ADLPSMPTRKQ
+1593 VDLPSIPTRKRVVLT
-1604 AFERDI
+1604 ESNV

-1616 YQLGGFDPIA
+1616 FRLGGFDPIA

-1679 REVEGLLRTYDKFQN
+1679 REVEGFLKYYDKFQN

-1701 ATPGFVFRNIFGAF
+1701 ATPGFVFRNVFGAF

-1720 DGVNPVHIIKSA
+1720 DGVNPVHMVKAA
-1732 NITRRVGEKASKDNL
+1732 NITKRVGEKASRENL
-1747 SFVEA
+1747 SFIEA

-1762 EYLNNYVT
+1762 EYLQNYVS

-1782 TVSVR
+1782 TVSVK
-1787 IPTAGGVQR
+1787 IPTAGGAQR
-1796 LLPDQYSIN
+1796 ILPDRVSQALNKLSPHKE
-1805 AAVGRSSGAGTL
+1805 AAGTL
-1817 QMANTPVGLG
+1817 HMANVPTGLG

-1854 ASNFAYYQMIRSANM
+1854 SSNFAYYQMIRSANV
-1869 QVEDI
+1869 QAEDM

-1904 SELTEFERNVMQRF
+1904 SELTEFERNVMQRL

-1957 EEEGY
+1957 EDDGV
-1962 VPDYLLQPFGI
+1962 VPDYMLQPFGI
-1973 RMPFTAS
+1973 KMPFTAS
-1980 GARVYS
+1980 GARVYT
-1986 VPDLPFQDLLR
+1986 VPDLPFQDLFK
-1997 YDPTARQTGELGDPL
+1997 YDPTATQAGELGDPL
-2012 YGVKETLQ
+2012 YGVKSALQ
-2020 NFAWQLSP
+2020 SFAWQLSP
-2028 IVKTPVEMAFQK
+2028 IIKTPVEMGFQK
-2040 KLAGYGAPFTGEK
+2040 QLSGYGAPFTGEK

-2067 QALETVGWAKKDK
+2067 QALETVGWATKDK
-2080 KEGWQMADHTL
+2080 KEGWQMADHSL
-2091 YLVTNALPAFSTF
+2091 YLVTNALPALSTL
-2104 RRLIPSEEKYQER
+2104 RRIIPSEPKYQAK

-2130 VKRNTPEM
+2130 VRRNTPER
-2138 QKSYKKYL
+2138 QESYAKYL

-2155 ERGVTSIRMSRT
+2155 ERGVARNRIGSRT
-2167 PRTSVR
+2167 PHTSVR

>member
-8 QQALNRAKLGKIPT
+8 QQALNRAKLGKTAAPF
-22 PYTPPKPSGLERLQL
+22 TPPKPSGLERLQL
-37 PVRSSGMTVGVGTPK
+37 PTAQLGATAVPRVK
-52 PPKVGKG
+52 APKVGKG

-69 WGRSAIASTLKEGID
+69 WGRSAIASTLKETID
-84 FFQGEGFDTS
+84 WFQGEDFDTS

-127 TGGITASVLA
+127 TGGITAGLLAGGVLA
-137 GSVLVDNIHLDRAI
+137 DNIHLDRAI

-181 GSELYDLSKLD
+181 GSELYNLGQLD

-273 RNLDKMVWEGL
+273 RNFDKMVWEGL

-307 DDTPLH
+307 DDTGLH

-354 DVRKTVGTVTRAPRE
+354 DIRKTVGTVTRAPRE

-475 ESAQRFAKGRSN
+475 ESAQRFSKGRSN
-487 FVRDVVKK
+487 FIRDIVKK

-503 SAVVGAQITATDAYK
+503 SSVVGAQITATDAYK

-531 NVNDAGK
+531 NADGVAT
-538 IIEPLSVIGINRNSD
+538 GINRNSD

-569 LVQYANDILRMMKG
+569 LVQYANDVLRMMKG

-598 MQDLLAR
+598 MQELLAR

-610 VPRRMTQSMRKRFG
+610 IPRRMTQSMRKRFG

-687 NKPFIVE
+687 NKPFIVQA
-694 TPRDAGVSV
+694 PRDAGVSV

-759 ESMQNALRREAE
+759 ESMQNALRRESE
-771 KMVADAAAAEVRDLA
+771 KMVADAAAAEARDLA

-836 GVGDPRVAE
+836 GVAEPRAGQKFDG
-845 TSAVGGR
+845 TSYVRWGPTGQK
-852 ITDGIIVDLE
+852 IVDLE
-862 MLTPSRSN
+862 MLTPARSN

-880 AKGTGALDQL
+880 AERTGAIDQL
-890 FARIAESDPDFVERL
+890 FARIAESDPDFTERL
-905 ASFMQRNAGWLPDP
+905 ASFMRHNAGWRE
-919 VEPSMLVELYTQSG
+919 EPAGYYTDSMLVELYIQSG
-933 HFSSMH
+933 DYSSNL
-939 HSISRATRSPDSPEF
+939 SKLLPNSPEF
-954 IDEIVQKLPQ
+954 VDEIVEKLPQ

-1016 IADELDDIGRELAG
+1016 IADELDDIGRELAA

-1060 ELHDDFDN
+1060 ELHDDFIN
-1068 VISPQIK
+1068 VIAPQIK

-1109 LSKAENENVNEVL
+1109 LSKVENENVNGVL

-1128 RQDGDT
+1128 RQEGDT
-1134 ILLRRLLGIGKDAVE
+1134 ILLRRLLGIGEDTVE
-1149 GFHSGAIDGKGLRKI
+1149 GFHSGAIEAKGLREI

-1245 EPQTN
+1245 EQETN

-1260 PVAAGIPQLGNRM
+1260 PVAAGITGMTSARM
-1273 SGTSGAKM
+1273 AGTSGAKM

-1292 FAMDTRGGP
+1292 FAMDIRGGP

-1311 VLISPSV
+1311 VLIRPSV
-1318 SMRVARKPVTIV
+1318 SMRVARKPITIV
-1330 QDLQAGN
+1330 NDLQAGN
-1337 KELRTLIDDSAMNT
+1337 KELGNLIEDSATNT
-1351 VEKLKLV
+1351 LEKLKLV

-1371 IALMNDVENIINQ
+1371 IALMNDVENIIEGRE
-1384 SKFDPSGIE
+1384 SLYDWFIHGDTPVMI
-1393 LPRPGF
+1393 
-1399 DGYWKLLPD
+1399 DGVDQRIPY
-1408 EQGKM
+1408 
-1413 VWQEVMRPKKIF
+1413 KKIKYF
-1425 GSWEEY
+1425 DSWEEY

-1440 FGHNNFIDI
+1440 FGHDNFIEI

-1458 EARGLLDDVLNRTA
+1458 EARGLLDDVLNRMA
-1472 RLEQSILL
+1472 RLQESELL
-1480 NRTLDPIERAGR
+1480 SETLDPIERVGR

-1503 TDEEIVAAT
+1503 TNEEIIAAT
-1512 QDLTGKSKGLFD
+1512 QDLTDKSEDLFT

-1559 LVAEMEAQA
+1559 LVAELEAQA
-1568 LAREAADFMNLSGM
+1568 LAREAADFINLSGM

-1593 ADLPSMPTRKQ
+1593 VDLPSIPTRGE
-1604 AFERDI
+1604 AYERL
-1610 QGYDPS
+1610 S
-1616 YQLGGFDPIA
+1616 YLLPDEFDPIA
-1626 NPRAMNEQDINTWMD
+1626 NPMGMDSREINTWMD
-1641 SVLDGMSNWGPWRI
+1641 SVLDGMSNWGPWRV

-1732 NITRRVGEKASKDNL
+1732 NITKRVGEKASKDNL

-1752 ARKLAEASDD
+1752 ARALAEASDD
-1762 EYLNNYVT
+1762 EYLKNYVT

-1842 ASDLVATSAFPW
+1842 ASDLVATSLSPLS
-1854 ASNFAYYQMIRSANM
+1854 SNFAYYQMIRSANM

-1933 QQLGKHPNK
+1933 QQLGKYPNK

-2040 KLAGYGAPFTGEK
+2040 KLSGYGAPFTGEK

-2067 QALETVGWAKKDK
+2067 QALETVGWATKDK

-2138 QKSYKKYL
+2138 QQSYFKYL
-2146 RYLQSKLDA
+2146 RYLKSKLDA
-2155 ERGVTSIRMSRT
+2155 EQGT
-2167 PRTSVR
+2167 PRWPRESRRGDMFDYTPKSR

>member
-1 MSVYTQV
+1 MATNVYTQV

-22 PYTPPKPSGLERLQL
+22 PFTPPKPSGLNNLRL
-37 PVRSSGMTVGVGTPK
+37 PTRSSNVVVGAATPQA
-52 PPKVGKG
+52 PKVGKG
-59 AILSALGALD
+59 GILSALGILD

-115 AVGIGLAALAPF
+115 AVGIGLAALTPF
-127 TGGITASVLA
+127 TGGITAGLLAGGVLA
-137 GSVLVDNIHLDRAI
+137 DNIHLDRAI

-246 QGVARMMGLDAGMR
+246 QGVAKMMGLDAGMR

-354 DVRKTVGTVTRAPRE
+354 DIRKTVGTVTRAPRE

-375 VKGGAVFRQADF
+375 VKGGPVFRQADF

-475 ESAQRFAKGRSN
+475 ESAQRFSKGRSN
-487 FVRDVVKK
+487 FVRDIVKK

-503 SAVVGAQITATDAYK
+503 SSVVGAQITATDAYK

-531 NVNDAGK
+531 NADGVAT
-538 IIEPLSVIGINRNSD
+538 GINRNSD

-569 LVQYANDILRMMKG
+569 LVQYANDVLRMMEG
-583 VEDVASKEIPEFDML
+583 VRDVASKEIPEFEML
-598 MQDLLAR
+598 MQELLAR

-610 VPRRMTQSMRKRFG
+610 IPRRMTQSMRKRFG

-629 YEDDFDISGRVT
+629 YEDDFDISGRIT

-687 NKPFIVE
+687 DKPFIVQA
-694 TPRDAGVSV
+694 PRDAGVSV

-759 ESMQNALRREAE
+759 ESMQNALRRESE
-771 KMVADAAAAEVRDLA
+771 KMVADAAAAEARDLA

-810 KEVSRVLEDYRRR
+810 KEVSRVLKDYRRR
-823 LVEPEKFRDDMPI
+823 LESPEKFRDDMPI

-862 MLTPSRSN
+862 MLTPARSN

-890 FARIAESDPDFVERL
+890 FARLAESDPDFVERL

-954 IDEIVQKLPQ
+954 IDEIVEKLPQ

-969 ANGLVHTID
+969 ADGLVHTID

-994 QEMDQYKR
+994 QEMDQYQR

-1030 IGNTLQPDGRVPDR
+1030 IGNTLQPFGNVPKR

-1060 ELHDDFDN
+1060 ELYDDFNN
-1068 VISPQIK
+1068 VIAPQIK

-1109 LSKAENENVNEVL
+1109 LSKLENENVNEVL

-1134 ILLRRLLGIGKDAVE
+1134 ILLRRLLGIGEDTVE
-1149 GFHSGAIDGKGLRKI
+1149 GFHSGAIEAKGLREI
-1164 TLDVQE
+1164 TADVKE
-1170 AYLQL
+1170 AYLQF
-1175 RGMAL
+1175 RGMVN

-1186 IPEISKIRGYDP
+1186 IPVITDFMGDLP
-1198 SYFGGKQN
+1198 SDR
-1206 YTGPM
+1206 
-1211 PSAKEIRAVQKEL
+1211 EIRAVQKEL
-1224 QRRSQEALAD
+1224 HKRSQEALAD

-1245 EPQTN
+1245 EQQTN

-1337 KELRTLIDDSAMNT
+1337 KELRTLIDDSTFNI

-1371 IALMNDVENIINQ
+1371 IAAMRDVENIINQ

-1393 LPRPGF
+1393 GPRPGF

-1408 EQGKM
+1408 EQGDM
-1413 VWQEVMRPKKIF
+1413 VWQEVMLPKKIF

-1492 KPSVRYKQFDM
+1492 KASVRYKQFDM

-1512 QDLTGKSKGLFD
+1512 QELTGKSKGLFD

-1559 LVAEMEAQA
+1559 LVAELEAQA
-1568 LAREAADFMNLSGM
+1568 LAREAADFINLSGT

-1593 ADLPSMPTRKQ
+1593 ADLPSIPTRGE
-1604 AFERDI
+1604 AYERV
-1610 QGYDPS
+1610 S
-1616 YQLGGFDPIA
+1616 YLLPDEFDPIA
-1626 NPRAMNEQDINTWMD
+1626 NPMGMDSREINTWMD

-1679 REVEGLLRTYDKFQN
+1679 KEVEGFLRHYDKFQN

-1701 ATPGFVFRNIFGAF
+1701 ATPGFVFRNVFGAF

-1720 DGVNPVHIIKSA
+1720 DGVNPVHMIKAA
-1732 NITRRVGEKASKDNL
+1732 NITKRVGEKASKDNL

-1752 ARKLAEASDD
+1752 ARALAEASDD
-1762 EYLNNYVT
+1762 EYLKNYVT

-1787 IPTAGGVQR
+1787 IPTAGGAQPI
-1796 LLPDQYSIN
+1796 LPDRVSQTLNRLDS
-1805 AAVGRSSGAGTL
+1805 RRQTAGTL

-1842 ASDLVATSAFPW
+1842 ASDLVATSLSPLS
-1854 ASNFAYYQMIRSANM
+1854 SNFAYYQMIRSANM

-1904 SELTEFERNVMQRF
+1904 SELTEFERNVMQRL

-1957 EEEGY
+1957 EDDGL

-1997 YDPTARQTGELGDPL
+1997 YDPTAVQAGELGDPL
-2012 YGVKETLQ
+2012 YGVKNTLQ
-2020 NFAWQLSP
+2020 SFAWQLSP
-2028 IVKTPVEMAFQK
+2028 IIKTPVEMAFQK
-2040 KLAGYGAPFTGEK
+2040 QLAGYGAPFTGEK

-2067 QALETVGWAKKDK
+2067 QALESVGWAEKDPA
-2080 KEGWQMADHTL
+2080 EGWQMADHSL
-2091 YLVTNALPAFSTF
+2091 YLVTNALPALSTL
-2104 RRLIPSEEKYQER
+2104 RRIIPSEPKYQAK

-2130 VKRNTPEM
+2130 VRRNTPER
-2138 QKSYKKYL
+2138 QESYAKYL

-2155 ERGVTSIRMSRT
+2155 ERGVARIKMGRTS
-2167 PRTSVR
+2167 RTSVR

>member
-8 QQALNRAKLGKIPT
+8 QQALNRAKLGKT
-22 PYTPPKPSGLERLQL
+22 AAPYTPPKPSGLERLQL
-37 PVRSSGMTVGVGTPK
+37 PTAQLGATAVPRVK
-52 PPKVGKG
+52 APKVGKG

-84 FFQGEGFDTS
+84 FIQGESFDTS
-94 DWWDQTKSHYGFGD
+94 DWWDQTRSHYGFGD

-115 AVGIGLAALAPF
+115 AVGLGLMALAPF
-127 TGGITASVLA
+127 TGGITAGLLGGSVLA
-137 GSVLVDNIHLDRAI
+137 DNIHLDRAV

-181 GSELYDLSKLD
+181 GNELYNLSKLD

-209 KGSAGK
+209 KGSASK
-215 MKKAIDDAI
+215 MKKAIDDAV
-224 RAGRDGR
+224 RAGRDGK

-260 LRVPFTGPVSRAG
+260 LRMPFTGPVSRAG
-273 RNLDKMVWEGL
+273 RNLDKMVFEGL
-284 KGLDGPIG
+284 KGAGATMRGATRTAIGDSSLKGAGKFLDDIG
-292 SGLTGAAKMARRVFP
+292 TGLTGAAKQARRVFP
-307 DDTPLH
+307 NDNPLH
-313 RLLDGQRVRNVPVA
+313 RLLDSQRVRNVPVA

-341 TEMRKGRASQVPE
+341 KDMRKGRASQVPE
-354 DVRKTVGTVTRAPRE
+354 DIRKTVGTTTRAPIE
-369 VKLPTG
+369 VSLPKG
-375 VKGGAVFRQADF
+375 VKGGAVFRRADF

-406 WQKLSESETEDARQ
+406 WQKLSQSETEDARQ

-451 VSDQVWRQAML
+451 VPDQVWREAML
-462 SNDPETIAGAWAA
+462 SNDPETIAGAWVA
-475 ESAQRFAKGRSN
+475 ESSQRFAKGRSA
-487 FVRDVVKK
+487 FVRDIVKK

-503 SAVVGAQITATDAYK
+503 SAVVGAQITASDSYK
-518 LAEAVARLEMLIL
+518 LAEAVTKLEMLIL
-531 NVNDAGK
+531 NTDGLAT
-538 IIEPLSVIGINRNSD
+538 GINRNSNM
-553 WFKNLPHEVRG
+553 FQKLPHEVRE

-569 LVQYANDILRMMKG
+569 LVQYSNDILRMMKG
-583 VEDVASKEIPEFDML
+583 VEDVASNEIPEFDML

-654 PVTLQGQAVAD
+654 PVRLQGQAVAD
-665 ARSAG
+665 ARGAG
-670 RLTTYR
+670 RLTTYK

-687 NKPFIVE
+687 NKPFIVKA
-694 TPRDAGVSV
+694 PRDAGVSV
-703 RQQINDLS
+703 RQQINDVS

-759 ESMQNALRREAE
+759 ESMQNALKRESE
-771 KMVADAAAAEVRDLA
+771 KMVADAAAAETRDLA

-810 KEVSRVLEDYRRR
+810 KEVSRVLKDYRRR
-823 LVEPEKFRDDMPI
+823 LESPEKFRDDMPI
-836 GVGDPRVAE
+836 GVGDSRVADGAPFS
-845 TSAVGGR
+845 TSSVGRR

-862 MLTPSRSN
+862 MLTPVRSN
-870 MVGTGAFFKN
+870 MVGTGSFFKN
-880 AKGTGALDQL
+880 AEGTGALDQL

-933 HFSSMH
+933 QFSSNLA
-939 HSISRATRSPDSPEF
+939 RVTRTPDSSEF
-954 IDEIVQKLPQ
+954 IDEVVQKLPQ

-969 ANGLVHTID
+969 ADGLVHTID
-978 QDWARQVLLDE
+978 QDWARQVLIDE

-994 QEMDQYKR
+994 QEMDQYQR

-1016 IADELDDIGRELAG
+1016 IGDELDDIGRELAG
-1030 IGNTLQPDGRVPDR
+1030 IANTLQPNGRVPDR

-1060 ELHDDFDN
+1060 ELHDDFNN
-1068 VISPQIK
+1068 VIAPQVK

-1109 LSKAENENVNEVL
+1109 LSKLENENVNGVL

-1128 RQDGDT
+1128 RDEGDT
-1134 ILLRRLLGIGKDAVE
+1134 ILLRRLLGIGEDTVE
-1149 GFHSGAIDGKGLRKI
+1149 GFHAGAIEAKGLRKI

-1224 QRRSQEALAD
+1224 QKRSQEALAD
-1234 FPETITVYRFG
+1234 FPETMTVYRFG
-1245 EPQTN
+1245 EQETN

-1260 PVAAGIPQLGNRM
+1260 PVAAGITGMTSARM
-1273 SGTSGAKM
+1273 AGTSGAKM

-1318 SMRVARKPVTIV
+1318 SMRVARKPITIV
-1330 QDLQAGN
+1330 NDLQAGN
-1337 KELRTLIDDSAMNT
+1337 KELRNLIDDSATNT
-1351 VEKLKLV
+1351 VEKLKIV

-1364 IKLTDRS
+1364 IKLRDPS
-1371 IALMNDVENIINQ
+1371 IAVMRDVENIIDGRIARGAIGRQ
-1384 SKFDPSGIE
+1384 
-1393 LPRPGF
+1393 PRTTKHF
-1399 DGYWKLLPD
+1399 
-1408 EQGKM
+1408 
-1413 VWQEVMRPKKIF
+1413 
-1425 GSWEEY
+1425 STWEEY

-1440 FGHNNFIDI
+1440 FMHDNFINI

-1503 TDEEIVAAT
+1503 ADEEIVAAT

-1582 QRGVASLQEAG
+1582 QRGVASLQATG
-1593 ADLPSMPTRKQ
+1593 ADLPSIPTRGE
-1604 AFERDI
+1604 AYERV
-1610 QGYDPS
+1610 S
-1616 YQLGGFDPIA
+1616 YLLPDEFDPIA
-1626 NPRAMNEQDINTWMD
+1626 NPMGMDSKEINTWMN

-1660 ELNEGMVAAAE
+1660 ELNESMVAAAE

-1679 REVEGLLRTYDKFQN
+1679 QEVEGLLRTYDKFQN

-1720 DGVNPVHIIKSA
+1720 DGVNPTHMIKAA

-1752 ARKLAEASDD
+1752 ARALAKASDD
-1762 EYLNNYVT
+1762 EYLKNYVS

-1782 TVSVR
+1782 TASVR
-1787 IPTAGGVQR
+1787 IPTAGGAQPI
-1796 LLPDQYSIN
+1796 LPDRMSQALN
-1805 AAVGRSSGAGTL
+1805 QLNPNRQAAGTL
-1817 QMANTPVGLG
+1817 QLANTPMGLG
-1827 NHVRGQIVFGMPDAA
+1827 NHARGQIVFGMPDAA
-1842 ASDLVATSAFPW
+1842 ASDLVATSASPLS
-1854 ASNFAYYQMIRSANM
+1854 SNFAYYQMIRSANM

-1904 SELTEFERNVMQRF
+1904 SELTSFERNVMQRF

-1997 YDPTARQTGELGDPL
+1997 YDPTATLTGELGDPL

-2020 NFAWQLSP
+2020 NFAWQLTP
-2028 IVKTPVEMAFQK
+2028 IIKTPVEMAFQQR
-2040 KLAGYGAPFTGEK
+2040 LAGAPFTGEK
-2053 VIAPQPIRSIPGLM
+2053 VVAPQPIRSIPGLM
-2067 QALETVGWAKKDK
+2067 KALETVGWATKDK
-2080 KEGWQMADHTL
+2080 KDGWQMADHSL
-2091 YLVTNALPAFSTF
+2091 YLVTNALPALSTF

-2138 QKSYKKYL
+2138 QQSYFKYL
-2146 RYLQSKLDA
+2146 RYLKSKLDA
-2155 ERGVTSIRMSRT
+2155 EQGT
-2167 PRTSVR
+2167 PRWPRERRQGDMFDYTPSVR

>member
-37 PVRSSGMTVGVGTPK
+37 PVKSSGWTVGAGTPK
-52 PPKVGKG
+52 PPKAGKG

-84 FFQGEGFDTS
+84 FIQGEDFDTS

-115 AVGIGLAALAPF
+115 AVGWGLMALAPF
-127 TGGITASVLA
+127 TGGITAGALGGLVLA
-137 GSVLVDNIHLDRAI
+137 DNIHLDRAI

-209 KGSAGK
+209 KGSANK
-215 MKKAIDDAI
+215 MKKAIDDAV

-260 LRVPFTGPVSRAG
+260 LRVPFTGPVARAG
-273 RNLDKMVWEGL
+273 RNLDKMVFEGL
-284 KGLDGPIG
+284 KGAGATMRGATRTAIGDSSLRGVGKYLDAAGA
-292 SGLTGAAKMARRVFP
+292 GLTGAAKMARRVFP
-307 DDTPLH
+307 DDTGLH

-327 YKRGYTDAQYKDFV
+327 YKRGYTDAQYKNFV
-341 TEMRKGRASQVPE
+341 KDMRIGRASQVPE
-354 DVRKTVGTVTRAPRE
+354 DIRKTVGTVTRAPRE

-406 WQKLSESETEDARQ
+406 WQKLSQSETEDARQ

-451 VSDQVWRQAML
+451 VSDEVWRQAML

-475 ESAQRFAKGRSN
+475 ESTQRFAKGQSA
-487 FVRDVVKK
+487 FVRDIVKK
-495 GRNAIFNR
+495 GRNAIFKR
-503 SAVVGAQITATDAYK
+503 SSVVGAQITASDAYK
-518 LAEAVARLEMLIL
+518 LAEAVTKLEMLIL

-538 IIEPLSVIGINRNSD
+538 IVEPLSATGINRNTD
-553 WFKNLPHEVRG
+553 WFKNLPHEVRE

-569 LVQYANDILRMMKG
+569 LVQYANDVLRMMKG
-583 VEDVASKEIPEFDML
+583 VEDVASDEIPEFKAL
-598 MQDLLAR
+598 MEELLAR

-610 VPRRMTQSMRKRFG
+610 IPRRMTQPMRKRFG

-629 YEDDFDISGRVT
+629 YEDDFDISGMLR

-670 RLTTYR
+670 RITTHN
-676 GELVLNQAKGS
+676 GELVINQAKGS

-694 TPRDAGVSV
+694 APRDAGVSV

-736 MDVSNNAWL
+736 MDVTNNAWL

-759 ESMQNALRREAE
+759 ESMQNALKRESE
-771 KMVADAAAAEVRDLA
+771 KMVAEAAAAETYDLA
-786 KGVKRLTRL
+786 KGVKHLTRL

-823 LVEPEKFRDDMPI
+823 LKFPEKFRDDMPI
-836 GVGDPRVAE
+836 GVTEPRAGAD
-845 TSAVGGR
+845 SS
-852 ITDGIIVDLE
+852 IVDLE
-862 MLTPSRSN
+862 MLTPPRSN

-880 AKGTGALDQL
+880 AERTGALDQL
-890 FARIAESDPDFVERL
+890 FARVAESDPDFAERL
-905 ASFMQRNAGWLPDP
+905 LLYLNAGDATDD
-919 VEPSMLVELYTQSG
+919 VSNLVEHYVASGQFWASQNQQS
-933 HFSSMH
+933 
-939 HSISRATRSPDSPEF
+939 SRAFLGGTPEF
-954 IDEIVQKLPQ
+954 IDEAVQKLPQ
-964 LFSKD
+964 LFSKGPD
-969 ANGLVHTID
+969 GSLVYQMD

-994 QEMDQYKR
+994 QEMDQYQR

-1030 IGNTLQPDGRVPDR
+1030 IGNALQPNGRVPDR

-1060 ELHDDFDN
+1060 ELHDDFNN
-1068 VISPQIK
+1068 VIAPQVK
-1075 TFEPRITSLAEGLV
+1075 TFEPRITALAEGLV

-1109 LSKAENENVNEVL
+1109 LSKLENENVNGVL

-1128 RQDGDT
+1128 RDEGDT
-1134 ILLRRLLGIGKDAVE
+1134 ILLRRLLGIGEDAVE
-1149 GFHSGAIDGKGLRKI
+1149 GFHAGAIEAKGLREI

-1224 QRRSQEALAD
+1224 QKRSQEALAD

-1260 PVAAGIPQLGNRM
+1260 PVAAGITGMTSARM
-1273 SGTSGAKM
+1273 AGTSGAKM

-1311 VLISPSV
+1311 VLIRPSV
-1318 SMRVARKPVTIV
+1318 SMRVARKPITIV
-1330 QDLQAGN
+1330 NDLQAGN
-1337 KELRTLIDDSAMNT
+1337 KELGNLIEDSAINT
-1351 VEKLKLV
+1351 VEKLKIV

-1371 IALMNDVENIINQ
+1371 IAVMRDVENIIDGRIARGAVGRQ
-1384 SKFDPSGIE
+1384 
-1393 LPRPGF
+1393 PRTTKHF
-1399 DGYWKLLPD
+1399 
-1408 EQGKM
+1408 
-1413 VWQEVMRPKKIF
+1413 
-1425 GSWEEY
+1425 STWEEY

-1512 QDLTGKSKGLFD
+1512 QDLTGKSKRLFT

-1552 EALEEMA
+1552 EALEKMA
-1559 LVAEMEAQA
+1559 LVAEMEAQSV
-1568 LAREAADFMNLSGM
+1568 AREAADFMNLSGM

-1593 ADLPSMPTRKQ
+1593 VDLPSIPTRKQ

-1626 NPRAMNEQDINTWMD
+1626 NPRAMNEQDISTWMD

-1679 REVEGLLRTYDKFQN
+1679 KEVEGLLRTYDKFQN

-1720 DGVNPVHIIKSA
+1720 DGVNPTHMIKAA
-1732 NITRRVGEKASKDNL
+1732 NITKRVGEKASKDNL

-1752 ARKLAEASDD
+1752 ARALAKASDD
-1762 EYLNNYVT
+1762 EYLQNYVS

-1782 TVSVR
+1782 TVSVK

-1796 LLPDQYSIN
+1796 VLPDQYSIN

-1817 QMANTPVGLG
+1817 QLANTPVGLG

-1842 ASDLVATSAFPW
+1842 ASDLVATSAYPW

-1887 GSVEDGLERI
+1887 GSVDDGLERI

-1997 YDPTARQTGELGDPL
+1997 YDPTATLTGELGDPL

-2028 IVKTPVEMAFQK
+2028 ILKTPVEMAFQQR
-2040 KLAGYGAPFTGEK
+2040 LAGAPFTGEK
-2053 VIAPQPIRSIPGLM
+2053 VIAPQPLRSIPGLM
-2067 QALETVGWAKKDK
+2067 QALETVGWATKDK
-2080 KEGWQMADHTL
+2080 KEGWQIADHNL
-2091 YLVTNALPAFSTF
+2091 YLVTNALPAFSHF